1 MGKIIGSI
9 TGANA
14 AQKAA
19 NEAAAKSEAA
29 GRQAAMAQAFRPIG
43 FTNTFGSSQFTLET
57 DPATGLPRVTQ
68 AGYEISPELK
78 ALQEQLFG
86 LAPGALAQAQE
97 AQAFQPQVS
106 QQAQQLFGLGSQY
119 LSETPEAARQ
129 RFYNQQQA
137 LLEPTRQQEEQRLGA
152 SVFGRGRAGLNISGQ
167 GQPELAALAGARR
180 QQDLALAAQAE
191 QGAQQQIGF
200 GQGLMAGGL
209 GLQQSGYG
217 LQTQAL
223 GPLQSYLGQIG
234 AIEEMGQTPYQQSL
248 QLAQLQ
254 SGIGGA
260 AGATQANAISSAAQ
274 QRAQAAQQ
282 AAATNTAFLQAAIG
296 AAAGG
301 FGGFGGAAAGGGF
314 GASIGNFLGNPLTAL
329 KYGTNLGS
337 QQTRML
343 AAQDF

>member
-19 NEAAAKSEAA
+19 NEAAGRSEAA
-29 GRQAAMAQAFRPIG
+29 GKQAAWAQAFRPIG
-43 FTNTFGSSQFTLET
+43 FTNTFGSSQFTTEI
-57 DPATGLPRVTQ
+57 DPQTGLPRVTQ
-68 AGYEISPELK
+68 AGYTISPELK
-78 ALQEQLFG
+78 ALQQSLLG
-86 LAPGALAQAQE
+86 LAPGAISQAQE
-97 AQAFQPQVS
+97 AQAMAPGITQG
-106 QQAQQLFGLGSQY
+106 AQQLYGLGSQY
-119 LSETPEAARQ
+119 LSESPEAARQ
-129 RFYNQQQA
+129 RYFNQQQA
-137 LLEPTRQQEEQRLGA
+137 LLEQPRQQEEQRLA
-152 SVFGRGRAGLNISGQ
+152 ATVFGRGRAGLNIAGQ

-191 QGAQQQIGF
+191 TAAQQQQQF

-209 GLQQSGYG
+209 GLQGAGYG

-223 GPLQSYLGQIG
+223 GPLQSYLGQAG
-234 AIEEMGQTPYQQSL
+234 AIEEMGMMPYNQAL
-248 QLAQLQ
+248 QLAQMQ

-301 FGGFGGAAAGGGF
+301 FGGFGGAGGGF
-314 GASIGNFLGNPLTAL
+314 GGLFGYSLPGGGSIDGVVGGAGNYMAGGVT
-329 KYGTNLGS
+329 
-337 QQTRML
+337 
-343 AAQDF
+343 